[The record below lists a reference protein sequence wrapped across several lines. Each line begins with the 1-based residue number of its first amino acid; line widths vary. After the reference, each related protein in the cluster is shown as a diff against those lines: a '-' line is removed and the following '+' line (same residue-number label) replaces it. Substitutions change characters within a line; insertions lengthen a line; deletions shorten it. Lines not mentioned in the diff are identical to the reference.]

1 MDSANKMMW
10 YPRSFMWR
18 NLAKGY
24 ALQNELKDTEFLDI
38 CVKHYIK
45 SQAITP
51 EREGEMIK
59 VGAAFYRDKG
69 R

>member
-1 MDSANKMMW
+1 
-10 YPRSFMWR
+10 MWR

-38 CVKHYIK
+38 CVNPFSK